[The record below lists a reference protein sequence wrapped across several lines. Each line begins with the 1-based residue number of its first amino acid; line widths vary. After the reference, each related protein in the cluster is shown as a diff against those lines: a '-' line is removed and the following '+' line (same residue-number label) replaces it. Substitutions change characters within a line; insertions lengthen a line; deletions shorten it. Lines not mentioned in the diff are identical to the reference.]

1 MIKQVTTLN
10 ASTAATVLTPSL
22 YCHQATIQNNGSGVV
37 RLSFD
42 GGAAYTD
49 YLTNQTGTNPTT
61 STGYKLAAGAYV
73 AMTFIAGKSPPPI
86 VGIMESATTTL
97 DITTDDTK
105 ST

>member
-10 ASTAATVLTPSL
+10 ASTPAVVLTPSQ
-22 YCHQATIQNNGSGVV
+22 YCHQVTIQNNGSGTV

-42 GGAAYTD
+42 GGATYTD
-49 YLTNQTGTNPTT
+49 YITNQTGTNPTT
-61 STGYKLAAGAYV
+61 STGYKLAAGKELGL
-73 AMTFIAGKSPPPI
+73 TLLGGKAPPPI
-86 VGIMESATTTL
+86 IGIMESSTTTL

>member
-10 ASTAATVLTPSL
+10 ASTPATILTPSM
-22 YCHQATIQNNGSGVV
+22 YCHQVTIQNNGSGVV

-42 GGAAYTD
+42 GGASYTD

-61 STGYKLAAGAYV
+61 STGYKLAAGTYV
-73 AMTFIAGKSPPPI
+73 ALTFLAGKAPPPI
-86 VGIMESATTTL
+86 VAIMEAATTTL

>member
-10 ASTAATVLTPSL
+10 ASTPATVLTPSL
-22 YCHQATIQNNGSGVV
+22 YCHQVTIQNNGSGVV

-42 GGAAYTD
+42 GGASYTD
-49 YLTNQTGTNPTT
+49 YITGGTGTNPTT
-61 STGYKLAAGAYV
+61 STGYKLASGAYV
-73 AMTFIAGKSPPPI
+73 AQTYLGGKAPPPI
-86 VGIMESATTTL
+86 IGIMESSTTTL